1 MRCGTLPGAAQHT
14 GSAQSSPRSRGGQ
27 PYPDGYSP
35 LRANRAWFATGLLS
49 RGAQVAGLGLRVCG
63 HVDPVRCLISLPE
76 GVGLEV
82 VKGSG
87 VEVASGFLLPAPG
100 ELRDQESSWAFCC
113 HAHGSPGLI
122 ATYKRPCSTP
132 APPRKLPPS
141 LGGPRRAM
149 RMADGLKITPSL
161 ARGLGGSPTAR
172 GRSCCGPRLNDAC
185 WRLARR

>member
-35 LRANRAWFATGLLS
+35 SRANRAWFATGLLS
-49 RGAQVAGLGLRVCG
+49 RGAQVAGLGLRVRACE
-63 HVDPVRCLISLPE
+63 PSPLPDQPARRRRP
-76 GVGLEV
+76 GGGQRQWGGGGL
-82 VKGSG
+82 GLF
-87 VEVASGFLLPAPG
+87 VASSRRAEG
-100 ELRDQESSWAFCC
+100 QESSWAFCC

-161 ARGLGGSPTAR
+161 ARGLGGSPSAR